1 MKLLFPELLKVFDSK
16 SQEEELQLS
25 IIRRGTS
32 VMYLKYNSIA
42 FLDARNFFPQGGLE
56 HFGQIFGA
64 EVHKAAF
71 PYEFWTDLD
80 SMRLATSWPSYPSFK
95 SSLRPYI
102 ISEPQ
107 EKIERAITKAIN
119 HGYSAF
125 EMIELFGLRNC
136 GSIQNVLSETECPSF
151 TVTDFSSFTMDPE
164 LYVESMILF
173 DNLKLNGEIESMWD
187 YLLVYNK
194 EKFYLDG

>member
-16 SQEEELQLS
+16 SQDEELKLA

-32 VMYLKYNSIA
+32 VMYLKYNSVA

-71 PYEFWTDLD
+71 PYEKWTDLD
-80 SMRLATSWPSYPSFK
+80 SMRLATCWPSYASFK

-107 EKIERAITKAIN
+107 EKVEQAITKALN
-119 HGYSAF
+119 HGYLAS
-125 EMIELFGLRNC
+125 EMIELFELRNC
-136 GSIQNVLSETECPSF
+136 GTIHNVRTETECPSF
-151 TVTDFSSFTMDPE
+151 EITDFSNFTLDPE
-164 LYVESMILF
+164 LFIDSMILF

-194 EKFYLDG
+194 KSFI